1 MSKKVKARSENIET
15 MGERVKRLESQ
26 LAYTARELARAA
38 KDVNDKKV
46 EILALSVHYKVRLHQ
61 LGRDE
66 EAEEVEA

>member
-1 MSKKVKARSENIET
+1 MIEVRSKKIET
-15 MGERVKRLESQ
+15 MGERLNRLSNQ

-46 EILALSVHYKVRLHQ
+46 EILALSVHYKIRLHQ

-66 EAEEVEA
+66 EVDEVEA